1 MTAPTESVDFADV
14 VGVNVRSRMLQ
25 HLAECDEPKKQYQI
39 AETLG
44 VSQAS
49 VSRCTHDLLE
59 AGVIQKDDKDLISIH
74 PDAETGVGM
83 FREAI
88 KNGASL

>member
-1 MTAPTESVDFADV
+1 MMAATNPSPDFADV

-25 HLAECDEPKKQYQI
+25 HLADSESPKKQHEI
-39 AETLG
+39 AEELG

-49 VSRCTHDLLE
+49 VSRATHELLDS
-59 AGVIQKDDKDLISIH
+59 GVIQQDSEGRISAQ
-74 PDAETGVGM
+74 PDTEAGVGM

-88 KNGASL
+88 KHNQN

>member
-1 MTAPTESVDFADV
+1 MTTPTGAVDFADV

-25 HLAECDEPKKQYQI
+25 YLAECSDGKKQFQI
-39 AETLG
+39 ADDLG

-49 VSRCTHDLLE
+49 VSRSTQELID

-88 KNGASL
+88 KNGS